1 MADEVKAY
9 YSKNRLGFSNKAKD
23 AASNFPLYTTHQCMV
38 RKHLTPEIYAENFG
52 KVTPNGVT
60 FDKVIQPSVDNTG
73 KLVGLVA
80 GDEESYTTFKSMFDA
95 VIHDYH
101 QGFPADAKH
110 PAPELEPSKL
120 VGGELEDKYVKS
132 CRIRTGRSIR
142 GLCLP
147 PAISRAERREVEK
160 SLSEALAGLGGDLAG
175 KYYPLI
181 KMTPDE
187 EKQLIEDHF
196 LFQKPEGHLMVNS
209 NAVRDWPDGR
219 GIWHNNE
226 KTFLV
231 WVNEEDHCRVISMQ
245 KGGSMQKTFE
255 RFCRG
260 LQEVE
265 RLMKAKG
272 REFMLSDRLGYL
284 CTCPTNIGTGLRCSV
299 HVQVHKLGNDPRFDD
314 ICDALGLQK
323 RGSAGEHTAAV
334 DDIYDLS
341 NKARLKKTEREFVQ
355 QVIDGVK
362 VVVAIE
368 KALEAGKPIDDLL
381 PAGYKKS

>member
-1 MADEVKAY
+1 
-9 YSKNRLGFSNKAKD
+9 
-23 AASNFPLYTTHQCMV
+23 MV
-38 RKHLTPEIYAENFG
+38 RNHLTPEIYAANFG
-52 KVTPNGVT
+52 KATSNGVT
-60 FDKVIQPSVDNTG
+60 FDKCIQPSVDFTG
-73 KLVGLVA
+73 KINGLVA
-80 GDEESYTTFKSMFDA
+80 GDEESYTVFKDIFDP
-95 VIHDYH
+95 VINEYH
-101 QGFPADAKH
+101 KGFGPEAKH
-110 PAPELEPSKL
+110 PAPELDASKL
-120 VGGELEDKYVKS
+120 VDGELDSKYVKS

-160 SLSEALAGLGGDLAG
+160 TLADALAGLSGDLAG

-181 KMTPDE
+181 KMTPAE

-219 GIWHNNE
+219 GIWHNKDKN
-226 KTFLV
+226 FLV

-245 KGGSMQKTFE
+245 QGGSMQATFE

-260 LQEVE
+260 LKEVE
-265 RLMKAKG
+265 SLMKGKG

-299 HVQVHKLGNDPRFDD
+299 HVQVHKLCQDMERFDK
-314 ICDALGLQK
+314 IVLALGLQK

-341 NKARLKKTEREFVQ
+341 NMARLKKTEREFVQ

-362 VVVAIE
+362 VIVEME
-368 KALEAGKPIDDLL
+368 KRLEAGKSIDDLL
-381 PAGYKKS
+381 PASMKK